1 VSPGPAIDPAA
12 LLAEAHAA
20 REQAYAPYSRFRVG
34 AALLCRD
41 GSVVRGCN
49 VENVSYGLSVCAERT
64 AVGNAVVAG
73 KRDFVAIAVAT
84 ADPSGTPPCG
94 MCRQVLYEFG
104 PELVVVMQT
113 KDGSEQVR
121 IGELLPKGFGPDDLA
136 PGQES

>member
-1 VSPGPAIDPAA
+1 MSDAPTIDPAA

-20 REQAYAPYSRFRVG
+20 REQSYAPYSRFRVG

-64 AVGNAVVAG
+64 AVGNAIVAG
-73 KRDFVAIAVAT
+73 QRDFVAIAVAT

-94 MCRQVLYEFG
+94 MCRQVLYEFA
-104 PELVVVMQT
+104 PELVVVMET
-113 KDGSEQVR
+113 KDGSEQITVA
-121 IGELLPKGFGPDDLA
+121 ELLPRGFGPEDLA
-136 PGQES
+136 PGQE

>member
-1 VSPGPAIDPAA
+1 VSQGPTIDPAA

-64 AVGNAVVAG
+64 AIGNAVVSG
-73 KRDFVAIAVAT
+73 QRDFVAIAVAT

-94 MCRQVLYEFG
+94 MCRQVLYEFA
-104 PELVVVMQT
+104 PELVVIMETQE
-113 KDGSEQVR
+113 GSEQ
-121 IGELLPKGFGPDDLA
+121 ISAAELLPKGFGPEDLA
-136 PGQES
+136 PGQE

>member
-1 VSPGPAIDPAA
+1 MSDAPTIDPAA

-20 REQAYAPYSRFRVG
+20 REQSYAPYSRFRVG

-64 AVGNAVVAG
+64 AVGNAIVAG
-73 KRDFVAIAVAT
+73 QREFVAIAVAT

-94 MCRQVLYEFG
+94 MCRQVLYEFA
-104 PELVVVMQT
+104 PELVVVLAT
-113 KDGSEQVR
+113 PTGWEQVR
-121 IGELLPKGFGPDDLA
+121 VRELLPKGFGPGDLA
-136 PGQES
+136 PGQE